1 MSWFDTAKGMGGK
14 PICFFTKE
22 EYLPSLL
29 AAIQSAGLDPGK
41 VNVGFP
47 VEKDR
52 LLPIQDRHQVLL
64 NDDKHVGRWT
74 APNLTE
80 LFRGNRPAPVLGDH
94 PGDEH
99 TPVFSFIELPLLKLG
114 KVLGDPTDRQ
124 MEEIYAT
131 LRRRPDGRS
140 LGFLHDALWQVCA
153 LLLAMRP
160 LSQAE
165 FEAYVNRLERS
176 TRHMQIGPVS
186 RNYLGVLRQTLG
198 PARHLSIQSGR

>member
-1 MSWFDTAKGMGGK
+1 MNWFDTVKIEDGK
-14 PICFFTKE
+14 RIYFFKEE
-22 EYLPSLL
+22 EYLPSLRE
-29 AAIQSAGLDPGK
+29 AIKSAGLDPGK

-47 VEKDR
+47 LEKDR
-52 LLPIQDRHQVLL
+52 LLPIPDRHQVGL
-64 NDDKHVGRWT
+64 NDDKCFGRWE
-74 APNLTE
+74 APKLAE
-80 LFRGNRPAPVLGDH
+80 LFRGNRPAPLLGDQ

-99 TPVFSFIELPLLKLG
+99 TPIFSFIEMPLVKLC
-114 KVLGDPTDRQ
+114 KALGDPTDQQ

-198 PARHLSIQSGR
+198 

>member
-1 MSWFDTAKGMGGK
+1 MSWLDKFKTQNGK
-14 PICFFTKE
+14 HTSFFKEE

-29 AAIQSAGLDPGK
+29 AAIKSAGLDPGK

-64 NDDKHVGRWT
+64 NDDKSFCRWQ
-74 APNLTE
+74 APKLTE

-99 TPVFSFIELPLLKLG
+99 TPVFSFIEMPLLKLG
-114 KVLGDPTDRQ
+114 KILGDPTDQQ
-124 MEEIYAT
+124 MEEVYAT

-165 FEAYVNRLERS
+165 FEAYINRLERS

-198 PARHLSIQSGR
+198 PARHL

>member
-1 MSWFDTAKGMGGK
+1 MNWFDTVKMKDGK
-14 PICFFTKE
+14 RIYFFKEE

-29 AAIQSAGLDPGK
+29 EAIKSAGLDPGK

-52 LLPIQDRHQVLL
+52 LLPIQDRHQVGL
-64 NDDKHVGRWT
+64 NDDNSWCHWH
-74 APNLTE
+74 APKLAE
-80 LFRGNRPAPVLGDH
+80 LFRGNHPAPVLGDH
-94 PGDEH
+94 PDDEH
-99 TPVFSFIELPLLKLG
+99 TPIFSFIELPLLKLG
-114 KVLGDPTDRQ
+114 KALGDPTDQQ

-176 TRHMQIGPVS
+176 TRHMQMGPVS

-198 PARHLSIQSGR
+198 